1 MSATSTPRAV
11 YRAAPARL
19 SVPGGEPARCR
30 DVVRSC
36 PDRATRARRAVWTPR
51 ATNGS
56 SFDAADVTIEGLV
69 PLDQICDEFVCK
81 SSPAVEGSLR
91 QIATDI
97 VALREDKR
105 SLNPFANDLEYD
117 DGARAF
123 VGRDGFADH
132 TYIRDTVG
140 EPRAA
145 VTRMAMDGLDRATI
159 EWRLVGSTPGG
170 KLDVAVTTEL
180 VMNLIT
186 GRATKCTETWDASAS
201 DASAATFLKSTR
213 AATAIPKNVADAA
226 RRAAK
231 NLEGKLGSAEDAGA
245 EDVYVDPNDPM
256 KFFTNSN
263 KPEDDYLQYALIVA
277 AVWLV
282 YEGVKATATL
292 N

>member
-11 YRAAPARL
+11 YRAARAR
-19 SVPGGEPARCR
+19 VRARWRAGEMPRR
-30 DVVRSC
+30 RSIVS
-36 PDRATRARRAVWTPR
+36 DRATRARRAVWTPR

-132 TYIRDTVG
+132 TYIRDNVG
-140 EPRAA
+140 EARAA

-159 EWRLVGSTPGG
+159 EWRLVGSTPG
-170 KLDVAVTTEL
+170 E
-180 VMNLIT
+180 N
-186 GRATKCTETWDASAS
+186 
-201 DASAATFLKSTR
+201 
-213 AATAIPKNVADAA
+213 
-226 RRAAK
+226 
-231 NLEGKLGSAEDAGA
+231 
-245 EDVYVDPNDPM
+245 
-256 KFFTNSN
+256 
-263 KPEDDYLQYALIVA
+263 
-277 AVWLV
+277 
-282 YEGVKATATL
+282 
-292 N
+292 